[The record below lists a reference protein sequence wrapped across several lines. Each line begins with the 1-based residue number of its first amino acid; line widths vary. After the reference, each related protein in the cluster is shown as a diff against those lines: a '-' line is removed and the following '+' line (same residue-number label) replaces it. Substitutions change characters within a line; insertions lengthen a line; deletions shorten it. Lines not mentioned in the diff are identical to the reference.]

1 MVAAFIV
8 LLVIALG
15 GGGYIAFDVV
25 RATRK
30 TNQTIVSAK
39 VCDDAPNNELEPA
52 PQEEAEEKSE
62 IAVEETPEVEAGTPE
77 IVEAETPEAVEEK
90 TPEIKAEELPAP
102 VEEKPEP
109 ISEPAAQAQPEE
121 EPAVVEAETP
131 ADEAPKPDP
140 APEVAAT
147 KPVEKPT
154 VKRASKPA
162 AKATAKAT
170 AKPTAKSAEKATAK
184 TAEKAT
190 TKTATKPAAKPAPK
204 PATKPAA
211 KLEPSEVKE
220 KVTASE
226 VDALMQDEVAASF
239 IVQSE
244 KVADKTK
251 QGIINI
257 DTLSQCFEK
266 GETVTLEEIKKRVAR
281 FNKQT
286 TYLKV
291 LARGTLDKALTVEAD
306 SFSLQAVKMIVLTG
320 GKAVK
325 KK

>member
-30 TNQTIVSAK
+30 TNQTIASVK
-39 VCDDAPNNELEPA
+39 VCEDAPNNELEPA
-52 PQEEAEEKSE
+52 PQEEAEEKSDIKAE
-62 IAVEETPEVEAGTPE
+62 EPSAVAEETISEQISE
-77 IVEAETPEAVEEK
+77 PEAVEEK

-190 TKTATKPAAKPAPK
+190 TKT
-204 PATKPAA
+204 ATKPAA